1 MNQFK
6 NIDSHFQVKKPFF
19 FVVIFCR
26 LLVFLE
32 KLSFFTILLVMLKW
46 YLTFLKA
53 YDSNVSA
60 KNQSTFPPGLIA
72 KYQQCV
78 VNISPSYVQNIG
90 KGFYRGVVVDV
101 LQSDVIVLLVD
112 FCKIIKTKLTNL
124 RQITAQFKEE
134 PAFVRIC
141 DLYGIKIK
149 NWTGSKK

>member
-1 MNQFK
+1 M
-6 NIDSHFQVKKPFF
+6 
-19 FVVIFCR
+19 
-26 LLVFLE
+26 
-32 KLSFFTILLVMLKW
+32 
-46 YLTFLKA
+46 
-53 YDSNVSA
+53 
-60 KNQSTFPPGLIA
+60 
-72 KYQQCV
+72 

-149 NWTGSKK
+149 NWTDKNIFDPSSSLNTPLLGNYVYRHSLE